1 MTDFDSGWRERI
13 APIINRAVR
22 GDRLTA
28 GESEQVFFETSRAD
42 TDGYYYIAFSSAL
55 MARGVSEQ
63 ELLGIVRG
71 LQRFSR
77 PIKSSM
83 IPTNTT
89 DVSGTGGGRFRTF
102 NVSTASAMVVAAA
115 GIPVAKQAYRAV
127 SSILGS
133 ADILARVGVRLPGN
147 PQTIESLLNS
157 IGIAPVE
164 YSAFF
169 GGMEVRLRALQ
180 RLRELGLRL
189 QSPSHLVAFVPSPV
203 QLSTRT
209 YGMFTDRHLETV
221 ARIFIELGYRRGMI
235 FYGDGIPEIT
245 TAGETLVVEFDSG
258 SLKKYVLR
266 PQELGVSA
274 ARREELQV
282 VDETD
287 SIRTFLR
294 VLAGTG
300 KEAARN
306 LVAVNAGASIYVNN
320 DNRKLVES
328 IDEAIAVIASGRAL
342 EKLQQLVY
350 ATAGDSGLGILTG
363 LLSKL

>member
-42 TDGYYYIAFSSAL
+42 TDGYYYLAFSSAL

-133 ADILARVGVRLPGN
+133 ADILARVGV
-147 PQTIESLLNS
+147 
-157 IGIAPVE
+157 
-164 YSAFF
+164 